1 MGLNLQRWLLRETL
15 ENAACEL
22 ATSLKAAQKK
32 LLKDRIT
39 ATAKSLNP
47 ANPTQEQHFRTIQ
60 LLSLTHLIEEDDDAL
75 YMVNDPVPLSDPY
88 LRDVLKLICH
98 ADYKL
103 GTQDQPPHFIGQDG
117 EGISFSDMVDKLKL
131 YDWGNTDIGI
141 VVPENT
147 NECL

>member
-1 MGLNLQRWLLRETL
+1 MR
-15 ENAACEL
+15 
-22 ATSLKAAQKK
+22 K
-32 LLKDRIT
+32 
-39 ATAKSLNP
+39 
-47 ANPTQEQHFRTIQ
+47 
-60 LLSLTHLIEEDDDAL
+60 EDDDAL

-103 GTQDQPPHFIGQDG
+103 GTQDQPPHFIWQDG
-117 EGISFSDMVDKLKL
+117 EGISFSDMVEKLKL
-131 YDWGNTDIGI
+131 RDWGNTDIEV